1 MAEDDLDEGPSVAD
15 SWSTGRLAVN
25 AFTKFC
31 LDQGWVF
38 TETPEQN
45 DFGKD
50 GYLDFAYQGH
60 LTGQC
65 IAVQIKGGHSYKS
78 GDGFC
83 IPADRRHRTLWMN
96 SSVPVF
102 GVVWD
107 PDGGLYW
114 VDITSTLRSSG
125 IATTLE
131 VPAANRIDGGGLDS
145 FLEAMWRATV
155 EPWIAVALGSDD
167 AELQEMAAF
176 DCLGLGR
183 KDSRYLVL
191 LRRVMFGLQPPALDR
206 AIHVLNECSINPD
219 LPKDTQWMSMENR
232 WAVRE
237 HFVWSVDEA
246 VKLLDRVQDQ
256 DYFERGSYSLCIY
269 WLLIGTKPSG
279 SHFIELVESAALT
292 AVAADELHSAKWAM
306 FLLVFWA
313 DEDGQVVFDRLLGQA
328 PVLGE
333 SVLATEIAQHLAEFG
348 RLWLS

>member
-1 MAEDDLDEGPSVAD
+1 MTESWVTSRMAVSAF
-15 SWSTGRLAVN
+15 N
-25 AFTKFC
+25 AFC
-31 LDQGWVF
+31 LEQGWVF
-38 TETPEQN
+38 TETPEQT

-65 IAVQIKGGHSYKS
+65 IAVQIKGGHSYRS

-83 IPADRRHRTLWMN
+83 ISADRRHRTLWMN

-114 VDITSTLRSSG
+114 ADVTSTLRANG
-125 IATTLE
+125 IAATLD
-131 VPAANRIDGGGLDS
+131 VPAANRIDDGGLDS

-155 EPWIAVALGSDD
+155 EPRIAVALGSDD
-167 AELQEMAAF
+167 AELQEVAAF

-183 KDSRYLVL
+183 TDPRYLIL
-191 LRRVMFGLQPPALDR
+191 LRRVMFGLQPPVLDR
-206 AIHVLNECSINPD
+206 AIHLLNECSINPD
-219 LPKDTQWMSMENR
+219 LLKDTRWMSMENR
-232 WAVRE
+232 MAVRE

-256 DYFERGSYSLCIY
+256 DGFERGSYSLCIY
-269 WLLIGTKPSG
+269 WLLVGTKPSG
-279 SHFIELVESAALT
+279 SHFIELAESAALT
-292 AVAADELHSAKWAM
+292 AAAAGELHSAKWAM
-306 FLLVFWA
+306 FLRVYWA
-313 DEDGQVVFDRLLGQA
+313 GEEGQVVFDRLLRQA

-333 SVLATEIAQHLAEFG
+333 SVLATAIAQQLAEFG
-348 RLWLS
+348 HLSLG